1 MLRLLHPHTKYI
13 KSVFEAHREQYQH
26 KEITKEIWDKIK
38 VEIKNP
44 IIFVKTIK
52 AKNKGKGLAPNQ
64 LPFMRFWLIDGD
76 EYIGTL
82 RLSTH
87 ISPKMKYRE
96 GNIGYQIR
104 PSQRKK
110 GYGYKILRLG
120 LNKARKIG
128 LKKLHINCSKD
139 NIASRAIIEKNGGR
153 LISVKNQ
160 PHSDTSSLHYIVDL
174 I

>member
-26 KEITKEIWDKIK
+26 KEITKEIWEEIK
-38 VEIKNP
+38 VEIKDP
-44 IIFVKTIK
+44 AAFVKTIK
-52 AKNKGKGLAPNQ
+52 DKSAGKGLAPNQ

-82 RLSTH
+82 RLSRH
-87 ISPKMKYRE
+87 ISPQMKYRE
-96 GNIGYQIR
+96 GHIGYQIR
-104 PSQRKK
+104 TSQRKK

-120 LNKARKIG
+120 LNRARKIG
-128 LKKLHINCSKD
+128 LKKVHINCSKD
-139 NIASRAIIEKNGGR
+139 NIASQAIIEKNGGR
-153 LISVKNQ
+153 LINVKNQ
-160 PHSDTSSLHYIVDL
+160 PDGDTNSLYYVVDL